1 MNAEYGPKVA
11 GELGLHAAAQTGDA
25 PATPAR
31 PAAAPPSATPAS
43 TAQPPSNRVSRDVQG
58 SPPIAHNAAATH
70 GRSTGPAANGQG
82 IDRHACPE
90 PREHPAARTT
100 GSHRIADPETLR
112 RAYAR
117 CRRTAAV
124 HGRTYYLA
132 TRLLSAEQRPAVHAL
147 YAFARMMDDIVDG
160 PALRNAPAAV
170 LDSVELALRTS
181 WSPSAAPRPL
191 VPPQSSVTVPPVS
204 AGLSTTPRI
213 DSPHSS
219 ATAPLDSPWSSA
231 TTPPYPPRPDAAV
244 PAGSPGLS
252 TTPPFD
258 LSRSGPTRLL
268 DPAQPSATNPL
279 DPPPLGA
286 LPAGFDEIALAL
298 TDTVTR
304 FAIDPRH
311 FWTFLDSMRMDA
323 PDSPLFRNRY
333 PTMAA
338 LNEYMRGSAAAIGL
352 QLLPVLGTVAPRAA
366 AEPAA
371 AALGNAFQL
380 TNFLRDIGEDLDRD
394 RIYLPG
400 DELAAFGVDEE
411 LLVYCHR
418 TRNTDRRVRRALAH
432 LIAVNRDLYR
442 RADPGIELLSPRVR
456 PGIRTAATVYAA
468 ILDRIEDSG
477 YNVFARRA
485 VVPGPRRLQ
494 LAAAAALRR

>member
-1 MNAEYGPKVA
+1 MG
-11 GELGLHAAAQTGDA
+11 
-25 PATPAR
+25 
-31 PAAAPPSATPAS
+31 
-43 TAQPPSNRVSRDVQG
+43 
-58 SPPIAHNAAATH
+58 
-70 GRSTGPAANGQG
+70 GQD
-82 IDRHACPE
+82 IDHHACPE
-90 PREHPAARTT
+90 PRERPAAWTT
-100 GSHRIADPETLR
+100 ASLRIADPEMLR
-112 RAYAR
+112 RAYDR

-147 YAFARMMDDIVDG
+147 YAFARMVDDIVDG
-160 PALRNAPAAV
+160 PALRDAPSAV

-181 WSPSAAPRPL
+181 WSPAAPL
-191 VPPQSSVTVPPVS
+191 VPPQPSVTVPAESP
-204 AGLSTTPRI
+204 GLSATPPF
-213 DSPHSS
+213 DSLRST
-219 ATAPLDSPWSSA
+219 ATAPLDSLWSSTTTPLHPSRPDATAPAEPGLSIAPPFDYPRSVPTRLLAAPPSA
-231 TTPPYPPRPDAAV
+231 TTP
-244 PAGSPGLS
+244 
-252 TTPPFD
+252 
-258 LSRSGPTRLL
+258 
-268 DPAQPSATNPL
+268 L
-279 DPPPLGA
+279 DPPGLGA

-304 FAIDPRH
+304 FAIDPGH
-311 FWTFLDSMRMDA
+311 FRTFLDSMRMDA
-323 PDSPLFRNRY
+323 PGSPLFRNRY

-338 LNEYMRGSAAAIGL
+338 LDEYMRGSAAAIGL
-352 QLLPVLGTVAPRAA
+352 QLLPVLGTVVPRAA

-394 RIYLPG
+394 RIYLPA

-418 TRNTDRRVRRALAH
+418 TRSTDRRVRRALAH

-442 RADPGIELLSPRVR
+442 RAHPGIELLSPRVR
-456 PGIRTAATVYAA
+456 PGIRAAATVYAA
-468 ILDRIEDSG
+468 ILERIEDSG

-485 VVPGPRRLQ
+485 VVPGARRLQ